1 MGKNMTNKIYTE
13 GFKMACELLAL
24 EFHDYLYSNCRE
36 KTSCDWEIS
45 TWCEFPGAINQDEET
60 KDVFIETLNLYLRA
74 ASCSGKWELDSD
86 RDDLGVEVTGHD
98 KMTLHLVKV
107 ES

>member
-1 MGKNMTNKIYTE
+1 MGNKMREKLAIE

-24 EFHDYLYSNCRE
+24 EISDSLHSYHKEETTL
-36 KTSCDWEIS
+36 DWEIS

-74 ASCSGKWELDSD
+74 ASCSGHWELDSD

>member
-1 MGKNMTNKIYTE
+1 MGNNMKEKFFIE

-24 EFHDYLYSNCRE
+24 EISDSLYSNHNE
-36 KTSCDWEIS
+36 ETTLDWEIS

-60 KDVFIETLNLYLRA
+60 KDVFIEALNLYLHA
-74 ASCSGKWELDSD
+74 AGCSEEWKIDST

-98 KMTLHLVKV
+98 KMTLHLLKV

>member
-1 MGKNMTNKIYTE
+1 MGKKMTENILVE

-24 EFHDYLYSNCRE
+24 DICNCLYEE
-36 KTSCDWEIS
+36 KELGTSYDWDTS
-45 TWCEFPGAINQDEET
+45 TWCKFPGAINQDEET

-74 ASCSGKWELDSD
+74 ASCSGHWELDSD

>member
-1 MGKNMTNKIYTE
+1 MKNNYFIE

-24 EFHDYLYSNCRE
+24 EISDSLYSNHNE
-36 KTSCDWEIS
+36 ETTLDWEIS

-74 ASCSGKWELDSD
+74 ASISGKWELDSD
-86 RDDLGVEVTGHD
+86 RDDLGVEVFD
-98 KMTLHLVKV
+98 KNKMTLHLVKV
-107 ES
+107 